1 MKLRRFNTVLFIMA
15 AFVLFPTAAFSEN
28 TEKDTEEDQ
37 LTGSYLDIYHAK
49 ETSTRLRDENRLQ
62 LYRLKIMVANFGD
75 GDEKSKLDAANEN
88 YKEAVKSMYKKHY
101 LVSEKKLTANHSE
114 IESIYGTLA
123 KKYREK
129 TTELLNRTA
138 DRLVKIELSESVEPG
153 ASANTRAKL
162 ISRARISLVVGY
174 NQLTMGEAEESIHRF
189 AEGIAHYR
197 VARFHAIHMLA
208 AMAETEEDRKKI
220 LDEFKVDLM
229 DIENKTAE
237 KES

>member
-1 MKLRRFNTVLFIMA
+1 MKRQKFNTVLFIMA
-15 AFVLFPTAAFSEN
+15 AFVLFPTVAFTEN

-49 ETSTRLRDENRLQ
+49 EISTRLGDSNRLQ

-75 GDEKSKLDAANEN
+75 GDEKSKLDTTSEN
-88 YKEAVKSMYKKHY
+88 YKEAMKSMYKRHY
-101 LVSEKKLTANHSE
+101 LASEKKLTANRSE
-114 IESIYGTLA
+114 IQSMYATLA

-129 TTELLNRTA
+129 TAEVLNRTA
-138 DRLVKIELSESVEPG
+138 DRLVEIELSESVEPG
-153 ASANTRAKL
+153 AFANTHAKL

-174 NQLTMGEAEESIHRF
+174 NQLSMGEAEEGNTRYPEAISHF
-189 AEGIAHYR
+189 R